1 MSHIIYN
8 IYTTIERS
16 YIHMIVSK
24 YIGILSLS
32 KKEFLE
38 EKERKRE
45 TIVMY
50 NNLFL
55 QKLF

>member
-1 MSHIIYN
+1 
-8 IYTTIERS
+8 
-16 YIHMIVSK
+16 MIVSK

-32 KKEFLE
+32 KKKFLE